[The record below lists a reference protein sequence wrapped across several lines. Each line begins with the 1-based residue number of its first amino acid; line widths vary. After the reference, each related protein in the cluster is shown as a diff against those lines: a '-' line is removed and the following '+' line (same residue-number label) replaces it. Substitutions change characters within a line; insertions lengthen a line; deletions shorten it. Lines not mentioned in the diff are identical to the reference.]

1 MLQSTYHN
9 KNTNEDPKTSSVFET
24 ILMLPDELFC
34 GVSRT
39 NFFGNVFCNFQ
50 SRYNQT

>member
-1 MLQSTYHN
+1 MLQSTYPN
-9 KNTNEDPKTSSVFET
+9 KDTNEDSKTSSVFET
-24 ILMLPDELFC
+24 MLMLPDELFC

-50 SRYNQT
+50 SR